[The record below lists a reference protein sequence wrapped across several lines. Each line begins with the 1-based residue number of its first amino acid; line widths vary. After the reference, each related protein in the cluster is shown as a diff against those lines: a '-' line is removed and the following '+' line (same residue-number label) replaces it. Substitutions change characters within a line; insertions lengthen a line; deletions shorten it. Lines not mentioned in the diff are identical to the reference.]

1 MAVTTAVTDLFASFY
16 ELFASIVNAAWTI
29 VHSFIMGIA
38 GLFTGVFTFFADIFK
53 GLFDVVGGVGKFVTG
68 NFVILGVIAAGAF
81 AYFRFTE
88 QGQMQARN
96 LGAKSSAVANKK
108 TN

>member
-1 MAVTTAVTDLFASFY
+1 MAVTSAVTDLFASAY
-16 ELFASIVNAAWTI
+16 ELVASLLNAAWTI

-68 NFVILGVIAAGAF
+68 TFFPPF
-81 AYFRFTE
+81 AYYLRW
-88 QGQMQARN
+88 R
-96 LGAKSSAVANKK
+96 
-108 TN
+108 